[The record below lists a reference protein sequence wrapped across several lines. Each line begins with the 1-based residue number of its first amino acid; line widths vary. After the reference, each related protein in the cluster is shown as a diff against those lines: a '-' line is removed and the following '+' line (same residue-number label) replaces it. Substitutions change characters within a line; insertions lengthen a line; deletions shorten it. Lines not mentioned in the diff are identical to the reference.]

1 MTLPSA
7 KGATPVMAQWFSL
20 KKEHPDALL
29 FFRMGDFFE
38 LFFHDAEAAA
48 NALDIALTARG
59 THAGQPIPMCGVPVG
74 TAATYLARLIK
85 KGFKVAVAEQT
96 ESPKNRGKNQKG
108 PLSRAVI
115 RLITPGTLTEDELL
129 NASQPNYILCI
140 IPDLKKN
147 SSNLGAAWIDIS
159 TGIFETSYFKSFQL
173 DDFLARI
180 NPSEI
185 LAPNQL
191 YLNSYENRQTIL
203 NEISNIKIA
212 QKQLATLFNINSLS
226 ALGDF
231 KNEEIIAGY
240 ELITYIGQTQNGRI
254 PQLSRPQS
262 QKYESILAIDQAT
275 RNSLEILENNAGNNQ
290 FTLFSSINR
299 AITAPGSRMLANWLS
314 SPLTEI
320 DKIEARQK
328 GWIYLY
334 QNTQL
339 LTLLRQT
346 LKGSPD
352 IARSLGRIS
361 VGRGSPRD
369 LASIRNG
376 LHVARKIAQILSK
389 YEKKIDRTPPYIHKI
404 KHYLLSGNIL
414 LENLTKALME
424 NPPLKLE
431 EGSIIKE
438 GYDEKLD
445 TYRHLHQ
452 QSRQIIIDLQQK
464 YCKKYDISTLKIRF
478 SNQLGYI
485 IELSRTAAAKLKD
498 CPELILRQGTVNL
511 ARYTTDELNILNT
524 KILEASSISAEYEKI
539 LFDKLIEETLRE
551 RDLPLLANA
560 IAVIDVLQAC
570 ATLYSSQEWCVP
582 TLTNDTRFTLKNARH
597 PVVEAALQKPDKFTP
612 NSCNLSNNK
621 RVMLLTGPNMAGK
634 STFLRQVALN
644 VILAQ
649 SGLPLPATNAEIGI
663 VDRLF
668 SRVGASDDL
677 ANGRST
683 FMVEM
688 TEAASILNQ
697 AGPRSLVVIDE
708 IGRGTSTLDGL
719 AIAWA
724 ILETLHNTIQCRTIF
739 ATHFHELSQLTHH
752 LPFIQNFTMKIK
764 EWKGSIIFQYEV
776 VPGAAEHSWGIHVAQ
791 LAGVPTTTL
800 NRAKSVLQTLETQ
813 QYGSQI
819 SLPLSDTDA
828 TVGNQNHS
836 QVNFDTEKRKMLNEI
851 ETALIK
857 INPDQIT
864 PMDAINILYKLK
876 KVIDR

>member
-7 KGATPVMAQWFSL
+7 QGATPVMAQWFSL

-38 LFFHDAEAAA
+38 LFFNDAEAAA
-48 NALDIALTARG
+48 NALDIALTSRG
-59 THAGQPIPMCGVPVG
+59 THAEQPIPMCGVPVHN
-74 TAATYLARLIK
+74 ASTYLARLIK

-96 ESPKNRGKNQKG
+96 ENPKHREKNQKG
-108 PLSRAVI
+108 PLSRAIV

-140 IPDLKKN
+140 IPDLTQK

-159 TGIFETSYFKSFQL
+159 TGIFETSYFKSLQL
-173 DDFLARI
+173 NDFLSRI

-185 LAPNQL
+185 LTPDPL
-191 YLNSYENRQTIL
+191 YLNNYENRKTVLKETSSL
-203 NEISNIKIA
+203 NVAER
-212 QKQLATLFNINSLS
+212 QLTTLFNINSLA
-226 ALGDF
+226 ALGTF
-231 KNEEIIAGY
+231 KPEEIIAGY

-262 QKYESILAIDQAT
+262 QKYETILAIDPAT
-275 RNSLEILENNAGNNQ
+275 RTSLEILENNAGENQ
-290 FTLFSSINR
+290 FTLFSSVNR
-299 AITAPGSRMLANWLS
+299 TITAPGSRMLATWLS
-314 SPLTEI
+314 SPLTQI
-320 DKIEARQK
+320 DQIEARQQ
-328 GWIYLY
+328 GWIYLHHNIQY
-334 QNTQL
+334 LNH
-339 LTLLRQT
+339 LRQT

-361 VGRGSPRD
+361 VGRGQPRD

-376 LHVARKIAQILSK
+376 MQVARKAAQILMD
-389 YEKKIDRTPPYIHKI
+389 YEAKSDQTPPFIHKI
-404 KHYLLSGNIL
+404 KQYLLTGEQL
-414 LENLTKALME
+414 LQQLTKALVE

-438 GYDEKLD
+438 GFDEKLD
-445 TYRHLHQ
+445 SYRHLHQ
-452 QSRQIIIDLQQK
+452 QSQQIIIELQQK
-464 YCKKYDISTLKIRF
+464 YSQHYDLNTLKIRY

-485 IELSRTAAAKLKD
+485 IELSRTAATKLKNKS
-498 CPELILRQGTVNL
+498 ELILRQGTVNL
-511 ARYTTDELNILNT
+511 VRYTTNELNELNE
-524 KILEASSISAEYEKI
+524 KILEASSIAANYEKQ
-539 LFDKLIEETLRE
+539 LFDHLIEETLQE
-551 RDLPLLANA
+551 KDLPLLANA

-570 ATLYSSQEWCVP
+570 ATLYTSQNWCIP
-582 TLTNDTRFTLKNARH
+582 TLTNDTRFNLKNSRH
-597 PVVEAALQKPDKFTP
+597 PVVEAALQKPKKFTP
-612 NSCNLSNNK
+612 NSCDLSKNK
-621 RVMLLTGPNMAGK
+621 KVMLLTGPNMAGK
-634 STFLRQVALN
+634 STFLRQIALN

-649 SGLPLPATNAEIGI
+649 SGLPLPATSAEIGI
-663 VDRLF
+663 VDQLF

-677 ANGRST
+677 AHGRST

-739 ATHFHELSQLTHH
+739 ATHFHELSQLTQH
-752 LPFIQNFTMKIK
+752 LPCIQNFTMKIK

-776 VPGAAEHSWGIHVAQ
+776 VSGTAEHSWGIHVAQ
-791 LAGVPTTTL
+791 LAGVPIPTI
-800 NRAKSVLQTLETQ
+800 NRAKSILQSLESQ
-813 QYGSQI
+813 QHGTQI
-819 SLPLSDTDA
+819 SLPFPDTVIVTNNRD
-828 TVGNQNHS
+828 NSNK
-836 QVNFDTEKRKMLNEI
+836 NFNFNTKNTTNEFKSILNEI
-851 ETALIK
+851 NLDQTTP
-857 INPDQIT
+857 IN
-864 PMDAINILYKLK
+864 AINILYKLK